1 MTLTQAGTPQLA
13 SQASSENP
21 MNGKHENGSSLD
33 SYHMEAEQ
41 GLPSAQIALAQMY
54 WDGNGVVVD
63 MVSAYMWY
71 LIANEQL
78 LRTRKSMAKIMTV
91 EQLLEAEQRAADWL
105 RKAKNRCLRFIRL
118 KTLCR
123 P

>member
-1 MTLTQAGTPQLA
+1 
-13 SQASSENP
+13 
-21 MNGKHENGSSLD
+21 
-33 SYHMEAEQ
+33 MEAEQ

-105 RKAKNRCLRFIRL
+105 RKAKRNPTPEIEDSSGH
-118 KTLCR
+118 R
-123 P
+123 PTIVARVSSL